1 MFIIENSSVVAF
13 VRIPLCGFAR
23 VGCQL
28 LVFLPSTDTNYFSFF
43 KADDVFLKDTI
54 EAAAWCQL
62 QSFTDHV
69 SLPMVIGME
78 GAEQQAALAELKSVD
93 RSCPEESPNRIEPF
107 QFVFNSKDYEMFCV
121 EMFDRRKLKVFAS
134 WE

>member
-1 MFIIENSSVVAF
+1 MF
-13 VRIPLCGFAR
+13 
-23 VGCQL
+23 
-28 LVFLPSTDTNYFSFF
+28 FLPSTDTNYFSFF

-78 GAEQQAALAELKSVD
+78 GAEQQAALAELNSVD
-93 RSCPEESPNRIEPF
+93 RSCPEESQNRIEPF
-107 QFVFNSKDYEMFCV
+107 QFVFNSKKDFEMFCV
-121 EMFDRRKLKVFAS
+121 EMFDQRKLKVFAS